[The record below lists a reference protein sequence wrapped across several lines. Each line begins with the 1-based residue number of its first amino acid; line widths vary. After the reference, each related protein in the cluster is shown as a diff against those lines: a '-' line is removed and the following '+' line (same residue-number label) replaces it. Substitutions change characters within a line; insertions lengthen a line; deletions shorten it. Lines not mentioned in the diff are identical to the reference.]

1 MKNNF
6 KDFKTKQYL
15 QEVEYYKK
23 ILTKDSKE
31 ADIDSLMLKVYRQIN
46 FKTPEEVQKTIEK
59 INTQLINRGIDACE
73 DEILA
78 LFYKITKYSNFDEIL
93 KFSDCLKKNCFDYI
107 VNLNPALS
115 YLQFKGVFDLEG
127 DIKAVFLDDFF
138 FNHTNKEKAQKIIN
152 SPVAKFVLPT
162 GWNSGATIFDSQ
174 NFDGSFVD
182 NFVEI
187 FINAKKIQ
195 QDSVSSSKI
204 TFDSALDKA
213 LNAKTF
219 EKAKKLGI
227 SCDDVFIVNSK
238 TPKNLTLEKIIAH
251 NLIPNHITKTQFEKS
266 IRTISKQFFGTPKL
280 QKQAQKLLLKY
291 YCDNLRVF
299 SSSTFN
305 QNLIEMHNE
314 ILKIAKKDENVIYV
328 TPTPDDY
335 LGIPKSDKYTTNIYL
350 KVNNIKNAKI
360 ISHYG
365 WSRERRN
372 LEKGKTY
379 VMLDDYSGSGSTL
392 ACFFPPPDLNGAKII
407 YAPVFI
413 CEQAQKYVERNLIK
427 KRNDEIFLIK
437 GDKQGNKLFYDY
449 IKNLASDEQ
458 EILKKIFY
466 RRKKILNED
475 DISEIDKTTQQELN
489 GNYLSYRNSFSCVC
503 LPHMAPD
510 NNSYINANVIIPY
523 FAPCADSVKNYTL
536 NDFYE
541 NCRQNSRV
549 LPKTCS

>member
-238 TPKNLTLEKIIAH
+238 TQKNLTLEKIIAH

-335 LGIPKSDKYTTNIYL
+335 S
-350 KVNNIKNAKI
+350 
-360 ISHYG
+360 S
-365 WSRERRN
+365 
-372 LEKGKTY
+372 
-379 VMLDDYSGSGSTL
+379 SGSTL

-437 GDKQGNKLFYDY
+437 GDKEGNKLFYDY